1 MLPDSPVVSESEEQT
16 RALGAELGR
25 LLEGGEVV
33 FLSGDFGCG
42 KTVFVK
48 GIAES
53 IGVSPTEVI
62 SPSFTLVQIYAG
74 RLVLHHVDLYRL
86 ERESE
91 IAELGLEEV
100 PREDRVL
107 VVEWSQRWTHPTLK
121 PDWEI
126 AFEHVDRTRRKIEL
140 HRRGKRP
147 AA

>member
-1 MLPDSPVVSESEEQT
+1 MLRDSPVVSESEEQT

-25 LLEGGEVV
+25 LLQGGEVI

-74 RLVLHHVDLYRL
+74 RLTLHHVDLYRL
-86 ERESE
+86 ERDSE

-107 VVEWSQRWTHPTLK
+107 VVEWSQRWTHPTIE
-121 PDWEI
+121 PDWHI
-126 AFEHVDRTRRKIEL
+126 SFEHLDRARRRIEI
-140 HRRGKRP
+140 HRRVARSSR
-147 AA
+147 

>member
-74 RLVLHHVDLYRL
+74 RLTLHHVDLYRL
-86 ERESE
+86 DRDSE
-91 IAELGLEEV
+91 IAELGLEEI
-100 PREDRVL
+100 PAPGRVL
-107 VVEWSQRWTHPTLK
+107 VVEWSQRWGRPTLA
-121 PDWEI
+121 PDWEV
-126 AFEHVDRTRRKIEL
+126 AFEHVDVMRRRIEI
-140 HRRGKRP
+140 HRG
-147 AA
+147 AD